1 MSLNAFSAPTDF
13 DHGQDWYSDP
23 LIRTILR
30 DCKTFAMVGASTNTQ
45 RPSYFAGQYMT
56 KKGYRVIPVNPG
68 AAGQTLFGETIMPSL
83 DAIEEP
89 VDLVQVFRRVELIPE
104 VLDAVL
110 AIDPLPKVFW
120 LQLGIVNEDCA
131 AKAEAAGMT
140 VIMNRC
146 PKIEYGR
153 LSGEL
158 GWNGINTRV
167 VTARKRAI

>member
-1 MSLNAFSAPTDF
+1 MSLSDFTAPTDF
-13 DHGQDWYSDP
+13 NHLADQYSDP
-23 LIRTILR
+23 LIREILR

-68 AAGQTLFGETIMPSL
+68 AAGKTLFGEQIQPSL
-83 DAIEEP
+83 AAIQDP
-89 VDLVQVFRRVELIPE
+89 VDLVQVFRRAELIPE

-110 AIDPLPKVFW
+110 VMDPLPKVFW
-120 LQLGIVNEDCA
+120 LQLGIVNHECA

-167 VTARKRAI
+167 VTARKRAL

>member
-1 MSLNAFSAPTDF
+1 MTLSDFSSPADF
-13 DHGQDWYSDP
+13 DHATDYYSDP
-23 LIRTILR
+23 LVRAILR
-30 DCKTFAMVGASTNTQ
+30 RCKTFAMVGASTNSQ

-68 AAGQTLFGETIMPSL
+68 AAGQKLFGETIMPSL
-83 DAIEEP
+83 DAIDVP
-89 VDLVQVFRRVELIPE
+89 VDLVQVFRRAALIPD

-110 AIDPLPKVFW
+110 AMNPLPKVFW
-120 LQLGIVNEDCA
+120 LQLGIMNEDCA
-131 AKAEAAGMT
+131 TRAEAAGIA

-167 VTARKRAI
+167 LTARKRAL